1 MSRSVAVLLIAH
13 GSRRPEAN
21 DDLTRLAEILRA
33 RKLCSIVETAYLEL
47 AEPDIPTA
55 GERCVAAG
63 ATLVKLLPY
72 FLSAGAHVVE
82 DLERHRHDLAN
93 RFPEVTFE
101 LCPPLGLHPLMV
113 EIVLD
118 RLGGPGCLAQ
128 SVQSDSEIRNPNSEI
143 VR

>member
-1 MSRSVAVLLIAH
+1 MAAAALLIAH

-21 DDLTRLAEILRA
+21 DDLTRLAGILRA
-33 RKLCSIVETAYLEL
+33 KQLYPIVETAYLEL
-47 AEPDIPTA
+47 ADPDIPTA
-55 GERCVAAG
+55 GQRCVAAG

-72 FLSAGAHVVE
+72 FLSAGAHVVD
-82 DLERHRHDLAN
+82 DLERHRHDLAS

-118 RLGGPGCLAQ
+118 RLGAINSQ
-128 SVQSDSEIRNPNSEI
+128 IQNPNSEI
-143 VR
+143 SR